1 MLFIMILCDFNKLI
15 FILPHMMKTILLL
28 FFYILLLY
36 GEKNTLHI
44 GYLSTEN
51 SEILQ
56 QKLSP
61 FVAYLEAKTG
71 FKVHLSAGHDYQDA
85 IDKISEES
93 FDIAFLGPVPYIKA
107 KEKNPALEI
116 VATLNNADSE
126 DFESV
131 IFVKEGSPVTS
142 LQELKGKTF
151 AFGSKESTL
160 SYYVPMYLLKQEN
173 VDTALKRFD
182 FLGRH
187 DRVAQYVIMG
197 KYDAGSIKNSVAR
210 KYAPYI
216 RVIKRS
222 KQYENF
228 LFVASSHLDK
238 TLFEKIRHAI
248 LSLED
253 TTILQ
258 GFDNKASGF
267 TLKEDKDYD
276 ALRKLVH
283 EVESLQR

>member
-1 MLFIMILCDFNKLI
+1 
-15 FILPHMMKTILLL
+15 MMKIIVPL
-28 FFYILLLY
+28 FLCIVSLWAN
-36 GEKNTLHI
+36 ENTLHV

-71 FKVHLSAGHDYQDA
+71 LKVHLSAGYDYQDA
-85 IDKISEES
+85 IDKIADET

-116 VATLNNADSE
+116 VATLNNAHSE

-131 IFVKEGSPVTS
+131 IFVKKDSPLTS

-151 AFGSKESTL
+151 AFGSKYSTL
-160 SYYVPMYLLKQEN
+160 SYYVPMFLLKQEH

-228 LFVASSHLDK
+228 LFVASSHLDRG
-238 TLFEKIRHAI
+238 LLEKIRHAI
-248 LSLED
+248 LSLEAKE
-253 TTILQ
+253 ILQ

>member
-1 MLFIMILCDFNKLI
+1 
-15 FILPHMMKTILLL
+15 MMKTILFL
-28 FFYILLLY
+28 FLCTFLLY

-71 FKVHLSAGHDYQDA
+71 LKVQLSAGHDYQDA

-116 VATLNNADSE
+116 VATLNNAHSE

-248 LSLED
+248 LSLKD